1 MSCSIYGIERLRT
14 TTSAVQGLQS
24 NCIRYYPAISG
35 TIVILPGAPSETSHT
50 PRHAIHA
57 TYARTGHRTKKLRGI
72 ASAYAVTHPV
82 DRALTLRIQQSFQNA
97 EDIYIKIDR

>member
-14 TTSAVQGLQS
+14 TTSAVQWLQS

-35 TIVILPGAPSETSHT
+35 TIVISPGAPSETSHT

-57 TYARTGHRTKKLRGI
+57 TYARTGHSNQSGNRTSRPK
-72 ASAYAVTHPV
+72 SYA
-82 DRALTLRIQQSFQNA
+82 A
-97 EDIYIKIDR
+97 